1 MHKNI
6 YNNNK
11 KAYAAS
17 FQIRSSIKKFKGD
30 LVTKGISSIP
40 QIYINLFELYQ
51 FSNKINNIESVA
63 NLILEE
69 EFLSH

>member
-30 LVTKGISSIP
+30 FVAKGVDRF
-40 QIYINLFELYQ
+40 LF
-51 FSNKINNIESVA
+51 
-63 NLILEE
+63 
-69 EFLSH
+69 

>member
-30 LVTKGISSIP
+30 FVAKGVDRFLFKNKIINFKLNISS
-40 QIYINLFELYQ
+40 
-51 FSNKINNIESVA
+51 
-63 NLILEE
+63 LI
-69 EFLSH
+69 

>member
-30 LVTKGISSIP
+30 FVAKGVDRIINFKLNISSVI
-40 QIYINLFELYQ
+40 
-51 FSNKINNIESVA
+51 
-63 NLILEE
+63 
-69 EFLSH
+69 